1 MANEKIYPDG
11 LVIFAPR
18 EGAPDFVK
26 GSMVITPKRFLDW
39 AKTMT
44 DHFTEYQGD
53 KQLRFDIL
61 DGNKGLYVTLNT
73 YKPAEKTAS
82 VVEEVDSDLPF

>member
-1 MANEKIYPDG
+1 
-11 LVIFAPR
+11 
-18 EGAPDFVK
+18 
-26 GSMVITPKRFLDW
+26 
-39 AKTMT
+39 MT

-73 YKPAEKTAS
+73 YKPAEKIAS